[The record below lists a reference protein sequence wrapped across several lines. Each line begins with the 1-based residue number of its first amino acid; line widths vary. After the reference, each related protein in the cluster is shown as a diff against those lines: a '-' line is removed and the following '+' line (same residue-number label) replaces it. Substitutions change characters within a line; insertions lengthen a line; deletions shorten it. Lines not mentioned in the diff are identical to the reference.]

1 MRQLLKKWFCSEV
14 VQLHWRMLGLTG
26 ALVQE
31 RKGRWNPSEDSMWAA
46 GTRDGR
52 AAEAARGE
60 EAPHCRAACIFASF
74 PASFSPRLSK
84 TCRSLK

>member
-31 RKGRWNPSEDSMWAA
+31 RKGRWNLSEDSDVGSGHTRW
-46 GTRDGR
+46 TRD
-52 AAEAARGE
+52 
-60 EAPHCRAACIFASF
+60 
-74 PASFSPRLSK
+74 
-84 TCRSLK
+84 